1 MTEHSDP
8 RVVVG
13 RIGKPF
19 GLGGQV
25 YVFTDPDLEDSI
37 EERATYLAEGH
48 GSLEVVTVRTQK
60 GRTVVAFAGVDSRE
74 DAEALRGTILSVE
87 SDRVEL
93 GEDMIWVADLKG
105 RQVIDDNGD
114 LVGVVETVVDGHA
127 HDYML
132 VARPDGGSVQL
143 PMVEALLD
151 WAADPIVVSPIPGL
165 LDPDEAW

>member
-25 YVFTDPDLEDSI
+25 YVFTDPDLDGSI
-37 EERATYLAEGH
+37 EVGRTYFAEAH
-48 GSLEVVTVRTQK
+48 GSLEVLEARTQK
-60 GRTVVAFAGVDSRE
+60 GRTVVAFDGVDSRE
-74 DAEALRGTILSVE
+74 DAEALRGTVLTVQA
-87 SDRVEL
+87 DVVEL
-93 GEDMIWVADLKG
+93 GEDMILVADLKG
-105 RQVIDDNGD
+105 RQVVDANGD
-114 LVGVVETVVDGHA
+114 LVGVVETVVDGYA
-127 HDYML
+127 HDYL
-132 VARPDGGSVQL
+132 VVARPDGGSVQL

-151 WAADPIVVSPIPGL
+151 WAVDPIVVSPIPGL

>member
-37 EERATYLAEGH
+37 EEGATYLAEGH
-48 GSLEVVTVRTQK
+48 GSLEVVAVRTQK

-74 DAEALRGTILSVE
+74 DAEALRGTILTVE

-114 LVGVVETVVDGHA
+114 LVGVVETVIDGHA
-127 HDYML
+127 HDYL
-132 VARPDGGSVQL
+132 VVARPDGGSVQL